1 MFRKISILF
10 LSLLP
15 TVAFASDFDDV
26 LNTVMSNNLSIKY
39 AVADNA
45 ASLEELKAE
54 NTLEAP
60 EFSYENLWG
69 AKGIGD
75 KRNFSISQSF
85 DWPGVYAARSEA
97 IRKSETAMQ
106 YLRESAVLDTRMEI
120 RTTLIDIINVR
131 QRIAT
136 TQKICD
142 ALAKMSEYYKKA
154 VAEGNETRLD
164 YNKAVIEHINSVR
177 ELKSLKSEQSLLLAS
192 LKALNGGKDVDSLA
206 EKLGYRYPRVK
217 LESLRPD
224 RETLRM
230 KDPAVAASRAA
241 IDAQKS
247 LVKVEKRSLL
257 PGFSVSYLHEWE
269 MGDNFNG
276 FSVSITLPFLTQRR
290 KAKAAQ
296 MRLDAQSF
304 EQEMNL
310 IKIASELEG
319 EYQTAYDLRELLREY
334 RGVMDDD
341 SNFELLKKA
350 LDAGQ
355 INFLT
360 YMQELNYFL
369 TARRDFLEAHY
380 RFHLALARLQRYE

>member
-241 IDAQKS
+241 LDAQKS

-319 EYQTAYDLRELLREY
+319 EYQTAHDLRELLREY